1 MHSETL
7 APRTPSGFLW
17 HFVKRQGRFFGPMAL
32 CLCFWALNE
41 ALYPYFIKLFVNRLV
56 ECEPSAQEIWPLI
69 AGPFWGLITVWILH
83 EIGNRAMGI
92 LGLYAYP
99 NLRAE
104 MRTYMVNYT
113 KEHSYTYFM
122 NNLGGKIAN
131 RIHDVPKSGQSII
144 ERMLDYVFATGLAFS
159 TSSAVLFTVSPLF
172 VGIMIIWLA
181 GHLGITFYFMPELQE
196 KSRRYANRVTD
207 LQGET
212 FDVITNFITV
222 RLFAREKDEIRR
234 LKGAQDREI
243 KQARTTDW
251 SYQKVNFL
259 RGLLSTLFII
269 VIILMLVQ
277 AWKRQLI
284 SVGDFPMVAM
294 TCFNIMGMVW
304 YLTASLSGLFRDF
317 GTLNAALELIRTPYD
332 PKPGPRALDLKI
344 TKGAIK
350 IEKIKFKYRHRT
362 YLFNNLSVSING
374 GEKVGLVGFSGSG
387 KTTLV
392 NLILGFFPLT
402 GGRILIDGQ
411 DITKVTSDS
420 LRSQIAMIPQDP
432 ALFHR
437 SIKENIAYGKLDA
450 SDEEIIQAA
459 KLAHAHEFIMHLE
472 EGYNTMVGERG
483 LKLSGG
489 QRQRIAIARAILKDA
504 PLLILDEATSAL
516 DSVTENLIQDSLIRA
531 MKGRTTLVIAHR
543 LSTLAEMDRILVF
556 DRGKLLEQGTQEEL
570 MARKSYFYQLWAHQN
585 GGYLTDSIS

>member
-1 MHSETL
+1 MDSETL
-7 APRTPSGFLW
+7 VPRTPSGFLW
-17 HFVKRQGRFFGPMAL
+17 HFVKRQGRFFGPIAL

-41 ALYPYFIKLFVNRLV
+41 ALYPYFIKLFVNKLV
-56 ECEPSAQEIWPLI
+56 ECDPSAQALWPVI
-69 AGPFWGLITVWILH
+69 SGPFWGLISVWILH
-83 EIGNRAMGI
+83 EIANRTMGI
-92 LGLYAYP
+92 LGLFAYP

-131 RIHDVPKSGQSII
+131 RIHDVPKSGQSIV

-159 TSSAVLFTVSPLF
+159 ISCAVLFTVSPLF
-172 VGIMIIWLA
+172 VGIMILWLV
-181 GHLGITFYFMPELQE
+181 GHLGVTFYFMPELRR
-196 KSRRYANRVTD
+196 KSSLYADRVSD

-222 RLFAREKDEIRR
+222 RLFAREKAEMRR
-234 LKGAQDREI
+234 LKRAQDNEI
-243 KQARTTDW
+243 KQARIADW
-251 SYQKVNFL
+251 SYQKVNFC
-259 RGLLSTLFII
+259 RGILSTVFI
-269 VIILMLVQ
+269 VAIIGGLVQ

-284 SVGDFPMVAM
+284 SVGDFPLVAM

-317 GTLNAALELIRTPYD
+317 GTLNAALELIRAPHD
-332 PKPGPRALDLKI
+332 RKPGPQAPQLQV
-344 TKGAIK
+344 TKGAID

-362 YLFNNLSVSING
+362 YLFHNLSVAIKG

-392 NLILGFFPLT
+392 NLILSFFPLT

-411 DITKVTSDS
+411 DITKVDPDS

-432 ALFHR
+432 GLFHR

-450 SDEEIIQAA
+450 RDEEIIQAA
-459 KLAHAHEFIMHLE
+459 KLAHAHDFIMQLE

-531 MKGRTTLVIAHR
+531 MQGRTTLVIAHR

-556 DRGKLLEQGTQEEL
+556 DRGKLLEQGSQEEL
-570 MARKSYFYQLWAHQN
+570 MAQKGHFYQLWTHQN
-585 GGYLTDSIS
+585 GGYLIDSV